1 MEHQETYLQR
11 PTTPKSSTSAID
23 LTGTPAGIVSSAPP
37 SPSLEPS
44 DSKSSFSRRRTSWGQ
59 RLVEEGQDP
68 LRLDPFEPSNSATLS
83 SSGLSSGAR
92 PVLPSVDDIFL
103 SPTDDR
109 SFPFS
114 ARYGSQQHNMSV
126 YSNSQAGPSTAS
138 LITPREFGS
147 EEGHREDDEAH
158 LTANMSRNGTDERWE
173 EDYSADPERMTPRS
187 RRRTVRYSV
196 SPSPLKKTGTA
207 IKSMSH
213 NIRRA
218 SIRVVNLASAG
229 LENQL
234 RLGDDDISR
243 GKRSDD
249 GDEEPLPDLTKAL
262 PIRGRTLG
270 CLGPESKVRIA
281 LFNFLVYSYV
291 SSLSWRSCTNKS
303 LTVGRNLLYLS

>member
-1 MEHQETYLQR
+1 
-11 PTTPKSSTSAID
+11 
-23 LTGTPAGIVSSAPP
+23 
-37 SPSLEPS
+37 
-44 DSKSSFSRRRTSWGQ
+44 
-59 RLVEEGQDP
+59 
-68 LRLDPFEPSNSATLS
+68 
-83 SSGLSSGAR
+83 
-92 PVLPSVDDIFL
+92 
-103 SPTDDR
+103 
-109 SFPFS
+109 
-114 ARYGSQQHNMSV
+114 MSV

-270 CLGPESKVRIA
+270 CLGPESKVRMA